1 MHAYFNFVT
10 SVKCFL
16 QKCLSFFYSCVQEP
30 SRHFVFNAY
39 RLRENNEA
47 KLMATANAGKQRTYM
62 GESQEDREGS
72 TQVETLATSSP
83 MYFGH

>member
-1 MHAYFNFVT
+1 
-10 SVKCFL
+10 
-16 QKCLSFFYSCVQEP
+16 
-30 SRHFVFNAY
+30 
-39 RLRENNEA
+39 
-47 KLMATANAGKQRTYM
+47 MATANAGKQRTYM